1 MSTVGTTA
9 PRATDAA
16 SLRPAE
22 GRKAEA
28 KPVAAAQPWSLTI
41 TLSRGASATT
51 DLATLLDLP
60 QDARD
65 RHDKSKAMVAQ
76 LEQAGK
82 AMIGDR
88 KAAAQQKL
96 DRARAKLQMLRMF
109 GGDPKAMARQAR
121 QIAQEI
127 REAAREYGAALK
139 AEGGGAAAVPAVPAP
154 PTTPS
159 GPTASGEGTDA
170 AEGGAAAATSGDA
183 KAGEDGQA
191 ERGKLVAGFQNA
203 AAEMAS
209 KGDKARA
216 EREAIDKFKQAAD
229 EAKRLIEEAIRRLK
243 AEKANDPLIGE
254 LEKAKGAMTKAIGE
268 LDDAA
273 DSPAPVAAASVTAP
287 ASAVPVPIAA
297 IDILA

>member
-22 GRKAEA
+22 GRKAEE

-139 AEGGGAAAVPAVPAP
+139 AEGGSAAPAVPATP
-154 PTTPS
+154 ATPS
-159 GPTASGEGTDA
+159 SPAASGEGTNA

-183 KAGEDGQA
+183 KVGEDGQA
-191 ERGKLVAGFQNA
+191 ERDKLVAGYQNA

-254 LEKAKGAMTKAIGE
+254 LEKAKGAMTKAIDE

-287 ASAVPVPIAA
+287 ATAAPVAIAA